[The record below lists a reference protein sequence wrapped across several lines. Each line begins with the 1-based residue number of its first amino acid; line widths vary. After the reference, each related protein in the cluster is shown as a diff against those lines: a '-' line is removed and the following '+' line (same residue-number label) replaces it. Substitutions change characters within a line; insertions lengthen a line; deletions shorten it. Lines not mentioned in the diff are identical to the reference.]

1 MNSLLRFSLT
11 CFACAASVAG
21 LSAAQGGAAVTLRE
35 DAATYTLDNGI
46 VTAIVAKDSGDMV
59 SYKYKGLEMLAT
71 FEKPD
76 GTPDL
81 EKDPPGENLNG
92 VNRGMTDHQYAF
104 WSHDAMGV
112 RGTGVAIPKITIDP
126 KANGGER
133 AEVSVKG
140 ISNGRK
146 MGTGPGARTGEFIS
160 DIEIRYTLGRG
171 DPGVYTYC
179 TFDHPAAYGSTTLG
193 EARFGMKLSD
203 MFDYMMIDEHHH
215 GLYGPELER
224 NGDNK
229 YNYTSVQFEHP
240 AFGWVSKDKGVGCF
254 LVNASVEY
262 LSGGPTKVE
271 FMCHRDTNRI
281 TAPVILNYWRSSHY
295 GGSSVDVAQGEA
307 WTKVIGPFLLY
318 VNSGSDPDTMWKDA
332 ISQVGRENKKWPYAW
347 VNGVDY
353 PHREQRATV
362 KGRLALT
369 DPLMPNAKMTKVRV
383 GLTYPDYHVTTDRP
397 AAGNTPADITWMT
410 DAKHYEF
417 WVYGDDNGTFTIPNV
432 RAGKYTLHAIADGVL
447 GEFTKTDITVTPGQT
462 LDLSRLVWTPVRRGK
477 QLWDIGIPNRN
488 GREYVKGDD
497 YFHDGMGLVYA
508 QMFPKDVNYVI
519 GKSDFRKDWYF
530 QHVPHSEN
538 PEAAIA
544 AAAARRAA
552 PRGAAAP
559 GAPAGAAP
567 GAPAARGA
575 PGARGAGGP
584 PAAGGRASPWTIT
597 FDLSSA
603 PRGTATLR
611 VAIAGGSTSGVA
623 VAVNGQPAGTIAI
636 SGDSTVG
643 RNGIQGL
650 WYEREVPFSASLL
663 KSGTNTLTLTVP
675 AGGLTAGIIYDYVRL
690 ELDEATRTAANN

>member
-1 MNSLLRFSLT
+1 MNSLLRFVFCGL
-11 CFACAASVAG
+11 ASVAAF
-21 LSAAQGGAAVTLRE
+21 STAHAQRAAVSLRE

-46 VTAIVAKDSGDMV
+46 VTAIVAKESGDLV
-59 SYKYKGLEMLAT
+59 SFRYKGLEMLAT
-71 FEKPD
+71 FEKAD

-112 RGTGVAIPKITIDP
+112 RGTGAATSKVTIDP
-126 KANGGER
+126 KANNGER
-133 AEVSVKG
+133 AEVAVKG

-203 MFDYMMIDEHHH
+203 IFDYMMIDEHHH

-318 VNSGSDPDTMWKDA
+318 VNSGSDPDAMWKDA
-332 ISQVGRENKKWPYAW
+332 IAQVGRENRKWPYAW
-347 VNGVDY
+347 VDGVDY
-353 PHREQRATV
+353 PHRDQRATV

-369 DPLMPNAKMTKVRV
+369 DPLMPNAKMSKVRV

-417 WVYGDDNGTFTIPNV
+417 WVYGDDDGTFTIPNV

-462 LDLSRLVWTPVRRGK
+462 LDLNRLVWTPVRRGR

-488 GREYVKGDD
+488 GREFVKGDD

-508 QMFPKDVNYVI
+508 QLFPRDVNYVI
-519 GKSDFRKDWYF
+519 GKSDFRKDWFF
-530 QHVPHSEN
+530 QQVPHNEDPAAKAVPYAGVRTPGRATPFSIVFDL
-538 PEAAIA
+538 PE
-544 AAAARRAA
+544 A
-552 PRGAAAP
+552 PRGH
-559 GAPAGAAP
+559 
-567 GAPAARGA
+567 
-575 PGARGAGGP
+575 
-584 PAAGGRASPWTIT
+584 
-597 FDLSSA
+597 
-603 PRGTATLR
+603 ATLR
-611 VAIAGGSTSGVA
+611 LAICGTGAKSIA
-623 VAVNGQPAGTIAI
+623 VAVNDRPAGEVDDLT
-636 SGDSTVG
+636 GDGVITRHSS
-643 RNGIQGL
+643 QGL
-650 WYEREVPFSASLL
+650 WYEREVRFDASLMQA
-663 KSGTNTLTLTVP
+663 GRNVLTLTVP
-675 AGGLTAGIIYDYVRL
+675 AGPVNNGIIYDYLRL
-690 ELDEATRTAANN
+690 ELDDSAPTASRP